1 MAEKNAS
8 TGGKHSSGKGAPS
21 RGVPIPVMV
30 VSCCATLAIGVV
42 AGHFLLGG
50 GSGSISLN
58 GVTSLSAGQLDNVVA
73 TYDYEGV
80 THNVTAREVLEE
92 VQGSSDIAANEDG
105 TYDVPSASDVLVYA
119 QNQIILADADARG
132 ITVTDEEVDAYTE
145 QSYGTADY
153 ATIASNFGLTED
165 AVRELTKKSA
175 IVAKLTESVTT
186 TTLPEQPVMPDEP
199 ADGDEDTA
207 TADYAAY
214 VIDLLGDEWDS
225 EANTWARTDGEFYPT
240 LSSYD
245 ITNDSATYGAASAA
259 YSVAQEKYST
269 AYEQISNEWNAY
281 MSALLSRA
289 TIQIGTLSE

>member
-73 TYDYEGV
+73 TYDYEGA

-132 ITVTDEEVDAYTE
+132 ITVTDEDALACARTLTRTE
-145 QSYGTADY
+145 GYLVGISSGA
-153 ATIASNFGLTED
+153 ALCAAKAL
-165 AVRELTKKSA
+165 AVRPGNAGKR
-175 IVAKLTESVTT
+175 IVAV
-186 TTLPEQPVMPDEP
+186 LP
-199 ADGDEDTA
+199 DT
-207 TADYAAY
+207 
-214 VIDLLGDEWDS
+214 
-225 EANTWARTDGEFYPT
+225 GERY
-240 LSSYD
+240 L
-245 ITNDSATYGAASAA
+245 
-259 YSVAQEKYST
+259 ST
-269 AYEQISNEWNAY
+269 A
-281 MSALLSRA
+281 LFD
-289 TIQIGTLSE
+289 

>member
-1 MAEKNAS
+1 MAEKHDSAK
-8 TGGKHSSGKGAPS
+8 GKHPSEKGAPS
-21 RGVPIPVMV
+21 RGVSIPVMV

-42 AGHFLLGG
+42 AGHFLLG

-73 TYDYEGV
+73 TYNYEGA

-92 VQGSSDIAANEDG
+92 VQGSADIAANEDG

-145 QSYGTADY
+145 QNYGTADY
-153 ATIASNFGLTED
+153 ATIASSFGLSED
-165 AVRELTKKSA
+165 TIRDITKKSA

-186 TTLPEQPVMPDEP
+186 TTLPEQPVMPEEP

-259 YSVAQEKYST
+259 YSVAQEKYSA
-269 AYEQISNEWNAY
+269 AYEQVSNEWNAY

>member
-8 TGGKHSSGKGAPS
+8 AKGKHPSEKDAPS
-21 RGVPIPVMV
+21 RGVSIPVMV

-42 AGHFLLGG
+42 AGHFLLG

-73 TYDYEGV
+73 TYDYEGA

-92 VQGSSDIAANEDG
+92 VQGSADIAANEDG

-153 ATIASNFGLTED
+153 ATIASSFGLSED
-165 AVRELTKKSA
+165 TIRDITKKSA

-186 TTLPEQPVMPDEP
+186 TTLPEQPVMPEEP

-207 TADYAAY
+207 TADYATY